1 MNEKVDFKNDA
12 QCFRI
17 KDYHCKT
24 TSFTSVVYLFWIIV
38 GNLLFIWALNL
49 PNITTSFKQRL
60 KKGME
65 KPIDKPMVGCN

>member
-1 MNEKVDFKNDA
+1 MNEKVDFKNYA

-38 GNLLFIWALNL
+38 G
-49 PNITTSFKQRL
+49 
-60 KKGME
+60 
-65 KPIDKPMVGCN
+65 KPFVYSGSKFTKYNH